1 MCVCVCVPMCT
12 RVNIHNI
19 DLDTYTYTK
28 RAIGQ
33 TEIRELR
40 MNEAYE
46 RNRDWTEWQRMSK
59 SMKERRERGREE
71 HE

>member
-1 MCVCVCVPMCT
+1 MCT